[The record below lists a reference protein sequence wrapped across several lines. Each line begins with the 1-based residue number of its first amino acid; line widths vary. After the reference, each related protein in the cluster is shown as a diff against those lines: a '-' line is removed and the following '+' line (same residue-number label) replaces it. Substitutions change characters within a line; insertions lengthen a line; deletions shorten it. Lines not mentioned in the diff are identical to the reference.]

1 MELNLTPE
9 QKLASLQN
17 AQSTLSQE
25 IYNLLLRI
33 GVDPDEFQES
43 DIDSLRAPG
52 VDGEILRLE
61 QIIKSLSLVEDKLS
75 VL

>member
-43 DIDSLRAPG
+43 DIDSMRASG

>member
-17 AQSTLSQE
+17 AQSTLSHE

-43 DIDSLRAPG
+43 DIDSLRASG

-61 QIIKSLSLVEDKLS
+61 QITKSLSLVKDKLS
-75 VL
+75 AL